1 MDTSKDIVKQS
12 RVKIR
17 ELNSICKTQ
26 TRFKKINNMK
36 LRNIRDWMKSYKILK
51 KKLTNLKNLMKIILM
66 IHV

>member
-36 LRNIRDWMKSYKILK
+36 LKNIRDWMKSYKILK

>member
-1 MDTSKDIVKQS
+1 MDTSKDIVKQN

-26 TRFKKINNMK
+26 IRFKKINNMK

-51 KKLTNLKNLMKIILM
+51 KKLINLKNLMKIILM